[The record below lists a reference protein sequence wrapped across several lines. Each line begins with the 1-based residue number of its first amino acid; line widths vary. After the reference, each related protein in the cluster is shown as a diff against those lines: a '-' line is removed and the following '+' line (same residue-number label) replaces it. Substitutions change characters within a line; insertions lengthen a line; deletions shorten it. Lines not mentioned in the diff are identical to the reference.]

1 MKYIVSLGIDK
12 FEIPDGS
19 TAIGFV
25 ELAMKYFV
33 PTEYNKELRPLIGI
47 ENEKKNDNK
56 TNNDSGV
63 ACIDC
68 KYYDGSG
75 YCSKNETTV
84 SVRDT
89 CNVAER
95 W

>member
-1 MKYIVSLGIDK
+1 MKYIVSLGIQK
-12 FEIPDGS
+12 FEFSDGG
-19 TAIGFV
+19 TATGFA
-25 ELAMKYFV
+25 ELAMNNFV
-33 PTEYNKELRPLIGI
+33 PTEYNKELKPLISI
-47 ENEKKNDNK
+47 EKEKKK
-56 TNNDSGV
+56 DSGI

-68 KYYDGSG
+68 KHYDGSG
-75 YCSKNETTV
+75 YCVKNETTV

>member
-1 MKYIVSLGIDK
+1 MKYIVSLGIQK
-12 FEIPDGS
+12 FEFSDGG
-19 TAIGFV
+19 TATGFA
-25 ELAMKYFV
+25 ELAINNFV
-33 PTEYNKELRPLIGI
+33 PTEYNKELKPLISI
-47 ENEKKNDNK
+47 ENEKKNDNN